1 MKVKCSVC
9 GKITAGRLPRRTR
22 HDIGDGTFWYP
33 RRHKCVGDIQEGLL
47 VDEHLLTK
55 RAADVC
61 PKCLGKKVFRTQFE
75 TVNCSRCNGTGTKGG
90 ENEFEYV
97 I

>member
-55 RAADVC
+55 RALDGAKA
-61 PKCLGKKVFRTQFE
+61 PRKSKLSASSPRK
-75 TVNCSRCNGTGTKGG
+75 
-90 ENEFEYV
+90 
-97 I
+97 

>member
-47 VDEHLLTK
+47 VETGLRLREK
-55 RAADVC
+55 
-61 PKCLGKKVFRTQFE
+61 KECLERINIEKD
-75 TVNCSRCNGTGTKGG
+75 NYWTG
-90 ENEFEYV
+90 Y
-97 I
+97 